1 MLADKISPKNSWL
14 RLPYPVHRAGMF
26 EISGTVKKIFDE
38 QTFGSGFNKR
48 EFVLTIESG
57 KFPQDIKFECVK
69 DKVALVAALKPGAKA
84 KVFFDLR
91 GREWK
96 ENYYVNLNA
105 WKIESVGG
113 SPETQPVDEE
123 APLPEEPGQPVDEDV
138 PF

>member
-1 MLADKISPKNSWL
+1 
-14 RLPYPVHRAGMF
+14 MF
-26 EISGTVKKIFDE
+26 EITGTVKKIFDE

-69 DKVALVAALKPGAKA
+69 DKVSLVAALKPGAKA

-96 ENYYVNLNA
+96 DSYFVNLNA
-105 WKIESVGG
+105 WKIETSDDGKSG
-113 SPETQPVDEE
+113 AGAPPPDDDG
-123 APLPEEPGQPVDEDV
+123 APLPEEPGQSVDDDV

>member
-1 MLADKISPKNSWL
+1 
-14 RLPYPVHRAGMF
+14 MF
-26 EISGTVKKIFDE
+26 EISGTIKKVFDE

-57 KFPQDIKFECVK
+57 RFPQDIKFECVK
-69 DKVALVAALKPGAKA
+69 EKVELVAGLQPGAKV

-96 ENYYVNLNA
+96 DSYFVNLNA
-105 WKIESVGG
+105 WKIEAEGAAPASAPKPKGAPAAKG
-113 SPETQPVDEE
+113 RKASPAMDDDG
-123 APLPEEPGQPVDEDV
+123 APLPAEPGETVQDEDV

>member
-1 MLADKISPKNSWL
+1 
-14 RLPYPVHRAGMF
+14 MF
-26 EISGTVKKIFDE
+26 EINGTIKKIFDE

-69 DKVALVAALKPGAKA
+69 DKVALLSGLKPGAKA

-96 ENYYVNLNA
+96 ESYFVNLNA
-105 WKIESVGG
+105 WKIEAQGADSA
-113 SPETQPVDEE
+113 
-123 APLPEEPGQPVDEDV
+123 APDRDDDG
-138 PF
+138 